1 MKFRY
6 IQFFMIPSVDYPRV
20 KYITEHQ
27 ENERP
32 LILTYDKFV
41 KFLLDNFNM
50 KNKEVV
56 LQSLNSHEIVFID
69 NLTGEHNI
77 KNLYEDS
84 FNANFKELAEINLK
98 EKEENIVDITIRK
111 NKLALDNFKNVF
123 RNSNTRK
130 HRF

>member
-6 IQFFMIPSVDYPRV
+6 IQFFMIPSVDNPRV

-32 LILTYDKFV
+32 LVLIYDKFI

-50 KNKEVV
+50 KDKQSV

-69 NLTGEHNI
+69 NLTGEHII
-77 KNLYEDS
+77 KSIYEDS
-84 FNANFKELAEINLK
+84 FNANFKTLAEINLK
-98 EKEENIVDITIRK
+98 QEEESIVDITLRK
-111 NKLALDNFKNVF
+111 NKLALDSFKNVF